1 MRLLLNL
8 VRLAFWIWVWRPV
21 PRNEWLEMEIRVMR
35 IAWVIQRMTSTVQ
48 EATQAFSGLVKA
60 WDSLPDAIKEEV
72 RRLDASP

>member
-1 MRLLLNL
+1 
-8 VRLAFWIWVWRPV
+8 
-21 PRNEWLEMEIRVMR
+21 MEIRVMR